1 LGDTLEPPP
10 PDDSDPGSRGRG
22 APLRLVV
29 SSADTVRSVQL
40 LPGAVLRVGR
50 LHDNDIVIAHDTV
63 SRLHARIRVTDH
75 VVLEDAGSRNGTYYN
90 GSRLRPSATILFEP
104 GSVVQVGPASL
115 FLVDGAAPGRVAPA
129 LRDRE
134 RTAASKRGA
143 SHHAKG
149 VAAPVVKDESM
160 TLLYESAETI
170 AASGISVLILGE
182 TGVGK
187 ELLASSIHSM
197 SPRREEP
204 FVMFNSAALPEPLVE
219 SELFGYV
226 RGAFTGADRAKPGLF
241 EVANGGTLFLDEVAD
256 LSLQAQAKLLRVI
269 EMGELLSVGAVKP
282 KSVDVRVVSATN
294 RDLSALMSA
303 GRFRRDLYYRL
314 SGATLHVPPLRQRP
328 ADVLALVDYFATRYS
343 ATTQRSK
350 PEFDGQAM
358 AALVA
363 HSWPGNVRELKNVV
377 QRAVVL
383 ARGGV
388 IHVGDLRLDAGVE
401 ALAGAAFE
409 GVTGTAQPGLSETSD
424 GWQVESMDSTKDVA
438 SHAELLRQEHA
449 RQERARILDA
459 LTRAHGNQVVAARL
473 LGVSRRTLINRLD
486 AYQIPRPR
494 KGQR

>member
-10 PDDSDPGSRGRG
+10 PDESDPGGQGRE
-22 APLRLVV
+22 APRRLVV

-50 LHDNDIVIAHDTV
+50 LHDNDIVIAHDAV
-63 SRLHARIRVTDH
+63 SRVHALIRVTDR
-75 VVLEDAGSRNGTYYN
+75 VVVEDAGSRNGTYYN
-90 GSRLRPSATILFEP
+90 GSRLRPSATVVFEP

-115 FLVDGAAPGRVAPA
+115 FLVEAAAPGRVASA
-129 LRDRE
+129 LRDSE

-143 SHHAKG
+143 SQRPKG
-149 VAAPVVKDESM
+149 AAAPVVKDEGM

-197 SPRREEP
+197 SPRHDKP
-204 FVMFNSAALPEPLVE
+204 FVMFNSAALPEALVE

-226 RGAFTGADRAKPGLF
+226 RGAFTGADRSKLGLF
-241 EVANGGTLFLDEVAD
+241 EAANGGTLFLDEVAD

-269 EMGELLSVGAVKP
+269 EMGELLAVGAVKT

-294 RDLSALMSA
+294 SDLSALMAA

-314 SGATLHVPPLRQRP
+314 SGATLHVPPLRQRR
-328 ADVLALVDYFATRYS
+328 ADILALVDYFVTLYART
-343 ATTQRSK
+343 AQRSK
-350 PEFDGQAM
+350 PEFDAEAM

-363 HSWPGNVRELKNVV
+363 HPWPGNVRELRNVV

-383 ARGGV
+383 ARSGV
-388 IHVGDLRLDAGVE
+388 IRVGDLRLEAGVE
-401 ALAGAAFE
+401 PVGGAAFE
-409 GVTGTAQPGLSETSD
+409 GVTGTVQPGLYDTSD
-424 GWQVESMDSTKDVA
+424 AWQAGPMDSTKDA
-438 SHAELLRQEHA
+438 TSRSELLRQEYA
-449 RQERARILDA
+449 REERARIVDA
-459 LTRAHGNQVVAARL
+459 LARAHGNQVVAARL
-473 LGVSRRTLINRLD
+473 LGVSRRTLINRLE
-486 AYQIPRPR
+486 AYRIPRPR

>member
-1 LGDTLEPPP
+1 
-10 PDDSDPGSRGRG
+10 
-22 APLRLVV
+22 
-29 SSADTVRSVQL
+29 
-40 LPGAVLRVGR
+40 VLRVGR

-63 SRLHARIRVTDH
+63 SRLHARIRVTDR

-90 GSRLRPSATILFEP
+90 GNRLQPSATVVFEP

-115 FLVDGAAPGRVAPA
+115 ILVDGSAPGRAA
-129 LRDRE
+129 STLRDSE
-134 RTAASKRGA
+134 RAATSRRGPGHRA
-143 SHHAKG
+143 QGSE
-149 VAAPVVKDESM
+149 APVVKDESM

-197 SPRREEP
+197 SPRRGKP

-226 RGAFTGADRAKPGLF
+226 RGAFTGADRPKPGLF
-241 EVANGGTLFLDEVAD
+241 EAANGGTLFLDEVAD
-256 LSLQAQAKLLRVI
+256 LSLQAQAKLLRVV
-269 EMGELLSVGAVKP
+269 EMGELLSVGAVKA

-294 RDLSALMSA
+294 SDLSALMAA

-314 SGATLHVPPLRQRP
+314 SGATLHVPPLRQRR
-328 ADVLALVDYFATRYS
+328 ADVLALVDYFATRYA
-343 ATTQRSK
+343 ATAQRSK
-350 PEFDGQAM
+350 PEFDAEAM

-363 HSWPGNVRELKNVV
+363 HPWPGNVRELKNVV
-377 QRAVVL
+377 QRALVL

-388 IHVGDLRLDAGVE
+388 VRVGDLRLEDGVE
-401 ALAGAAFE
+401 SVAGAFE
-409 GVTGTAQPGLSETSD
+409 GVTGTVQPGLSDTSD
-424 GWQVESMDSTKDVA
+424 AWMPESMDSTKDGA
-438 SHAELLRQEHA
+438 SRVDLLRQEHA
-449 RQERARILDA
+449 REDRARIIDA

-473 LGVSRRTLINRLD
+473 LGVSRRTLINRLE